1 MSDSVTLWTVGQA
14 LLFMAFSSQEYCS
27 GLPCSL
33 PVDLPDLGIEPMS
46 LFPALVGDLF
56 ATSTI

>member
-1 MSDSVTLWTVGQA
+1 MSNSVTLWTVDQA

-33 PVDLPDLGIEPMS
+33 PVGLPDLGIKPVS
-46 LFPALVGDLF
+46 LFPALVADFF
-56 ATSTI
+56 ATSAI